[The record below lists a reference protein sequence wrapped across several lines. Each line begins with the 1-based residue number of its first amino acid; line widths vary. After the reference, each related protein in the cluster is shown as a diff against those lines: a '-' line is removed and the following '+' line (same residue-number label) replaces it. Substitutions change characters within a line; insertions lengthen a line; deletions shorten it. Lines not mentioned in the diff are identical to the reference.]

1 MLEKLVAPAIELVGQ
16 CPSRRNCPEVPD
28 EDWIRAG
35 LIRSVESF
43 RSGREFLQGLEQRFD
58 QSIGRSH
65 FFGSLGSGRRLA
77 LCGDVAVGLARRAAR
92 ELPDALAGV
101 EGLEGYDV
109 YAGDGHYHKASC
121 HERRKDGSKRPVGH
135 FHSLDLRCH
144 AMSRL
149 ALADASGERKGEH
162 DMRALKRL
170 DAAAL
175 RQGAPKGRKVIYVW
189 DKAGVDFGQWSRW
202 KQASGVYFVSLRK
215 ENVVTT
221 LAAVNEF
228 DRGSEV
234 NRGVVSDYQQ
244 RTAGGFIVREVAY
257 RCPASG
263 AEFRFMTNVS
273 NLQPGV
279 IAHLYKMRWDI
290 EKVFD
295 VFKNRLD
302 ETKAW
307 AKGDTAKAMQAHFL
321 CAAHNLLLLLEHHIE
336 KSEGIS
342 NLAEKRRRARRL
354 DEVVAELAKRDARL
368 PELQLRVVRITQ
380 RCSKF
385 IRWIRNYLSDHR
397 TSWSEALKSLE
408 RIYAHL

>member
-1 MLEKLVAPAIELVGQ
+1 MLEKLIAPAIELVGQ
-16 CPSRRNCPEVPD
+16 CPSRRSCPEVSD

-35 LIRSVESF
+35 LIRSVDSF

-77 LCGDVAVGLARRAAR
+77 LCGEVAAGLARRVAR

-109 YAGDGHYHKASC
+109 YAGDGHYHEASC
-121 HERRKDGSKRPVGH
+121 HEERKDGSKRAVGH
-135 FHSLDLRCH
+135 FHALDLRTH
-144 AMSRL
+144 AMAHL
-149 ALADASGERKGEH
+149 ALADTSGERKGEH

-170 DAAAL
+170 DTADL
-175 RQGAPKGRKVIYVW
+175 RQGAPKGRKVVYVW
-189 DKAGVDFGQWSRW
+189 DKAGIDFGQWSRW
-202 KQASGVYFVSLRK
+202 KQASGIYFLSLRK
-215 ENVVTT
+215 ENMVTE
-221 LAAVNEF
+221 LAAVNGF
-228 DRGSEV
+228 DRASGV
-234 NRGVVSDYQQ
+234 NRGVVSDYQL
-244 RTAGGFIVREVAY
+244 RTAGGFIVREVTY
-257 RCPASG
+257 RCEATG
-263 AEFRFMTNVS
+263 QTFAFITNLT

-279 IAHLYKMRWDI
+279 VAHLYKMRWDI

-307 AKGDTAKAMQAHFL
+307 AKGDTAKSMQAKFL
-321 CAAHNLLLLLEHHIE
+321 CAAHNLLLLLEYHIE
-336 KSEGIS
+336 KEEGIA
-342 NLAEKRRRARRL
+342 NLAERRRRSQRL
-354 DEVVAELAKRDARL
+354 DKVVSGLAKRGVRL

-397 TSWSEALKSLE
+397 TSWSDALKSLE